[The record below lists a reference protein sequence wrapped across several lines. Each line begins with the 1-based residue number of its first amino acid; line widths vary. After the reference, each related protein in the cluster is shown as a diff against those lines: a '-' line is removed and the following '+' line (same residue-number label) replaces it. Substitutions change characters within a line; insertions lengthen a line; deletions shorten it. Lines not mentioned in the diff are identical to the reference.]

1 MKKDLLLET
10 HNGSLFECT
19 EDTTHYVV
27 ELFNGNQIDITKPE
41 YEISGDVHSYYIDRA
56 SALLSEIN

>member
-19 EDTTHYVV
+19 ESNTYYVV
-27 ELFNGNQIDITKPE
+27 ELSNGSQIDITQPE
-41 YEISGDVHSYYIDRA
+41 YEISGDERSYYIDRA
-56 SALLSEIN
+56 SALLSD

>member
-19 EDTTHYVV
+19 EVTTHYVV
-27 ELFNGNQIDITKPE
+27 ELSNGNQIDITQPE
-41 YEISGDVHSYYIDRA
+41 YKISGDERSYYIDRA
-56 SALLSEIN
+56 SALLSDII

>member
-27 ELFNGNQIDITKPE
+27 ELFNGNQIDITQPE
-41 YEISGDVHSYYIDRA
+41 YKISGDKRSYYIDIA
-56 SALLSEIN
+56 SSLLSDII